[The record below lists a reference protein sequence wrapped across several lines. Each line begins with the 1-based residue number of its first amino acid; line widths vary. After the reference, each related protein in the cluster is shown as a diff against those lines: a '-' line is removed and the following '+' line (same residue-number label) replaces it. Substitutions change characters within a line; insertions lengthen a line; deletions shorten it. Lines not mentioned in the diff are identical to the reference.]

1 MPDRIYQAAKQDEVT
16 LTLRRLDREL
26 RTPKFGYFAGTEISL
41 GLFQL
46 PGRYGFDLLL
56 LAAGQGRADSFS
68 LPIVWLSRKQNEENQ
83 SLWSQERDE
92 VRASS
97 EEAEAAAAGHVFKG
111 RAGVSRMRQGGLQL
125 ACAFDF
131 LVRCA
136 HGLHDSWIMILL
148 MPTWASLGAL
158 SIADRQI
165 AVTNVYVCLARHGN
179 L

>member
-1 MPDRIYQAAKQDEVT
+1 M
-16 LTLRRLDREL
+16 TLRRLDREL

-56 LAAGQGRADSFS
+56 LAAGQGRAGLTPSACQ
-68 LPIVWLSRKQNEENQ
+68 LSGSRENRTRKINRCGRRNG
-83 SLWSQERDE
+83 DE

-97 EEAEAAAAGHVFKG
+97 EEAAAGHVFKG

-158 SIADRQI
+158 SIAERQI